1 MKNNNIP
8 QLTRREAL
16 DAKPLKNPK
25 VQWEK
30 KESGEVRISFSIK
43 KKGLTKFLSG
53 IFHIPDKKNLSLDEI
68 GSKVWLLCDGEKKV
82 EEIIQTLCKDLSM
95 NRKEMETSL
104 LQYLKTLGS
113 KGLVGLAVP
122 DKK

>member
-68 GSKVWLLCDGEKKV
+68 GSKVWLLCDGEKK
-82 EEIIQTLCKDLSM
+82 S
-95 NRKEMETSL
+95 
-104 LQYLKTLGS
+104 
-113 KGLVGLAVP
+113 
-122 DKK
+122 